1 MTEAVKILRSGKRYR
16 GFLSQDSTYLP
27 VTLTAYPIDSKNV
40 RIRYIFPVSLNEKV
54 YRGSIIY
61 LLIEDKGNLIAE
73 LRIVRKEGK
82 DFLAVLDFVTEDR
95 RKIPR
100 VKVEHLLDIEAHVEC
115 GGRIVKGNVVD
126 ISLISLSIRL
136 SEKPLVNECTV
147 TVIFQGLKT
156 LLRTKLL
163 RFSDGT
169 AVFEVVEGNGDM
181 VAFLRKVY
189 SGIFL
194 KVQRTSQS

>member
-16 GFLSQDSTYLP
+16 GFLSQDTTYLP

-40 RIRYIFPVSLNEKV
+40 RVRYIFPASLNDKV
-54 YRGSIIY
+54 HRGSTIY

-73 LRIVRKEGK
+73 LRVVKKEGK
-82 DFLAVLDFVTEDR
+82 DLMAVLDFVTEDR

-100 VKVEHLLDIEAHVEC
+100 VKVEHLLDIEARVEC
-115 GGRIVKGNVVD
+115 GGRILRGKVVD
-126 ISLISLSIRL
+126 ISLMSLSVRL
-136 SEKPLVNECTV
+136 SEKPTRNECTV
-147 TVIFQGLKT
+147 VVIFEGLKT
-156 LLRTKLL
+156 SLRTRLL
-163 RFSDGT
+163 RFSEEI

-181 VAFLRKVY
+181 VGFLRKVY

-194 KVQRTSQS
+194 KVQRSFQS